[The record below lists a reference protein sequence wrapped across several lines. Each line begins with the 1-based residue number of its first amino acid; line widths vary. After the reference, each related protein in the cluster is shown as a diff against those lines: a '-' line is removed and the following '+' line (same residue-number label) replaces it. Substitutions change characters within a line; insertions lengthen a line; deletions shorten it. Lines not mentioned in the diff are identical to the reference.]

1 VSRTR
6 LTLMSVV
13 AAFAVT
19 TISAASAS
27 AAGQWWVSGAKF
39 SGTEEITGHL
49 KAGTKAILKSKL
61 PGGEEIESESPK
73 ISGRKGDLFGNN
85 KGLAEE
91 ITYLET
97 TMLKPLGC
105 STESSLVIKPVVAE
119 LEVEGA
125 KVFDLL
131 TPKSGTEFATGTIT
145 GCAAE
150 GKYKATGQTR
160 CEVQKPEEEAEDKL
174 CVFSSATVGAV
185 GLKFGTEPGTFTAE
199 LEISLVKKQKWSA
212 KKE

>member
-1 VSRTR
+1 
-6 LTLMSVV
+6 MGVV

-27 AAGQWWVSGAKF
+27 AAGQWWVSGTKF
-39 SGTEEITGHL
+39 SGTEEVTGHL
-49 KAGTKAILKSKL
+49 KTGTEATLKSML

-73 ISGRKGDLFGNN
+73 ISGKKGDLFGNN

-91 ITYLET
+91 ITFLET
-97 TMLKPLGC
+97 TMIRPLPC

-119 LEVEGA
+119 LVVEGT
-125 KVFDLL
+125 KVFDLM
-131 TPKSGTEFATGTIT
+131 TPKSGTEFATGTLT

-160 CEVQKPEEEAEDKL
+160 CEVQAPNTEAEDKL
-174 CVFSSATVGAV
+174 CLFSAATVGGVA
-185 GLKFGTEPGTFTAE
+185 LKFGTEPATFTAE
-199 LEISLVKKQKWSA
+199 LEILLVKKQKWSA
-212 KKE
+212 KES